1 MNSGCICM
9 TSSRYAT
16 SLTGAQLTARGVIDM
31 ELRVFA
37 EETEDF
43 EFANQDEERN
53 ALAERLARVLFPE
66 PEGYDFGGP
75 T

>member
-1 MNSGCICM
+1 
-9 TSSRYAT
+9 
-16 SLTGAQLTARGVIDM
+16 M

-43 EFANQDEERN
+43 QFANEDEERN
-53 ALAERLARVLFPE
+53 ALAERLARALFPE
-66 PEGYDFGGP
+66 DEGYDFGGP